1 MPFQRRICE
10 DGNVVISDSGS
21 RSLFSL
27 SRRENR
33 LQPRR
38 NTMIVA
44 TVVFDGGRV
53 RLDCLIRNLSDG
65 GAKLEFAT
73 VRGIPQSFDLLVP
86 GHRPQH
92 CRVAWRALKE
102 LGVQFMPALN

>member
-1 MPFQRRICE
+1 M
-10 DGNVVISDSGS
+10 G
-21 RSLFSL
+21 LAL
-27 SRRENR
+27 LTRRENR

-44 TVVFDGGRV
+44 VAVFDGGRT
-53 RLDCLIRNLSDG
+53 RLDCVIRNLSDG

-73 VRGIPQSFDLLVP
+73 VRGIPNAFDLLVP
-86 GHRPQH
+86 GHAPHH

-102 LGVQFMPALN
+102 LGVQFTPAS

>member
-1 MPFQRRICE
+1 M
-10 DGNVVISDSGS
+10 
-21 RSLFSL
+21 LT
-27 SRRENR
+27 RRENR
-33 LQPRR
+33 LLPRR

-44 TVVFDGGRV
+44 TIVYDNGRS
-53 RLDCLIRNLSDG
+53 RLDCVIRNLSDG

-86 GHRPQH
+86 GHRAHH

-102 LGVQFMPALN
+102 LGVQFVPTAG